1 MLAVLLCRSVAQRE
15 ALVRAL
21 KAARGAQLSPSQ
33 APGTHTGLLAH
44 SRPSEIKC
52 CGLSGPWSYLVC
64 NGLWPV
70 QKEVVRFLCFPSS
83 SAVPLG
89 VVGLLRAP
97 GPDLL
102 SPSSPSGH
110 GRAHRNLLH
119 PVPGHSYS
127 SSSLL
132 SMIPNTV
139 GALQTQEFCA
149 YTDKRGCHN
158 SLGPDQRAATLGQ
171 LQKELLEGYFFF
183 FFPLLFT
190 QFSAYF
196 PKGKVVV

>member
-1 MLAVLLCRSVAQRE
+1 ML
-15 ALVRAL
+15 
-21 KAARGAQLSPSQ
+21 P
-33 APGTHTGLLAH
+33 P
-44 SRPSEIKC
+44 
-52 CGLSGPWSYLVC
+52 
-64 NGLWPV
+64 
-70 QKEVVRFLCFPSS
+70 S

-89 VVGLLRAP
+89 VMGLHRAP
-97 GPDLL
+97 GPAPL

-127 SSSLL
+127 SSSLP

-139 GALQTQEFCA
+139 GALQTQEFCV
-149 YTDKRGCHN
+149 YTLKRGCHN

-183 FFPLLFT
+183 FFHCCLLNFLLISLREKLWCDHSLCLFCPLA
-190 QFSAYF
+190 SC
-196 PKGKVVV
+196 G